1 MTDELASGDAEHAAA
16 LTWVRSFLSGRG
28 VPEEEIDRAEADD
41 TLDLLVADRIF
52 VPGGSRYTLAEVSQ
66 RTGITVELAERLWRA
81 LGFAD
86 VGPDE
91 REFTDFD
98 IEAIMIFRS
107 MVEMGVAE
115 VEPAVQFARVLGS
128 AMARIAE
135 AEISPVITAGNRVI
149 GTARSGGDSVI
160 EAARFVR
167 MADATV
173 PAMVRVLEFAW
184 RRHVQAATRRAM
196 LLRTRGDKSALP
208 RLVVGFADMVGF
220 TVLSQHLS
228 DEELAAVVSRFE
240 EVAHDIVTGGRGR
253 IVKMIGDE
261 VMFVT
266 ESVFDAARI
275 GLNLAEAYADD
286 ELLSDVRVGMSVG
299 PVLIQ
304 DGDYFGP
311 VVNMAS
317 RLVNIGEPGAVLVS
331 DDFHDELEQELPR
344 EEDQDGE
351 GDHAEDEMGEQEVV
365 FVALRPRVLK
375 DFGRVQL
382 WALYRPGDDQVRLD
396 RRIGRRWERL
406 AEVIRDLE
414 ELRLKGERLFSG
426 AQRAETDTDGSRVA
440 ESNGGDAERAEA
452 EGAVDRAE
460 RTSSEVDE
468 PT

>member
-1 MTDELASGDAEHAAA
+1 
-16 LTWVRSFLSGRG
+16 
-28 VPEEEIDRAEADD
+28 
-41 TLDLLVADRIF
+41 
-52 VPGGSRYTLAEVSQ
+52 
-66 RTGITVELAERLWRA
+66 

-86 VGPDE
+86 VGTDE

-98 IEAIMIFRS
+98 IEAILIFQS

-115 VEPAVQFARVLGS
+115 VEPAVQFARVIGS

-135 AEISPVITAGNRVI
+135 AEVSPVITAGNRVI
-149 GTARSGGDSVI
+149 GTTRSVGDSVI
-160 EAARFVR
+160 EAKRFAR

-173 PAMVRVLEFAW
+173 PAMARVLEFAW

-220 TVLSQHLS
+220 TVLSQHLA

-261 VMFVT
+261 VMFVS

-286 ELLSDVRVGMSVG
+286 ELLSDVRVGMSIG
-299 PVLIQ
+299 PVLVQ

-311 VVNMAS
+311 VVNLAS

-331 DDFHDELEQELPR
+331 DDFHDALEQDLPPEADRDRDDGHGGVESR
-344 EEDQDGE
+344 EQD
-351 GDHAEDEMGEQEVV
+351 VV

-414 ELRLKGERLFSG
+414 ELRVKGERLFAGSQRTGSDSDSG
-426 AQRAETDTDGSRVA
+426 AA
-440 ESNGGDAERAEA
+440 ESNGGDAERAEG

-460 RTSSEVDE
+460 RTSSEVDK